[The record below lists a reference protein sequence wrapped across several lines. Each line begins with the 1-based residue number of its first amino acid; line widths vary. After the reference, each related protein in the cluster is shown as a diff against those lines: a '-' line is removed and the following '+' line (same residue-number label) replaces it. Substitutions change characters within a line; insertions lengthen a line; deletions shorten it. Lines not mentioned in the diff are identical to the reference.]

1 MSCRSLVRALIRAAP
16 AARRPL
22 CTQRASV
29 DEMAAA
35 LASNP
40 EVMAEVLECVDT
52 ETRTAIVAVYFQ
64 TFDQA
69 EMFDALDANKDG
81 VVSQTEFFSWHG
93 RVASGASSMVSS
105 GAEAVGAVTSSQLR
119 SVALMSAIPMVAFG
133 FADNLIMVL
142 AGDAIDR
149 TLGIALGMSALAAA
163 GLGNALSDVA
173 GVFLSGRI
181 ETISGGLIEKPRLT
195 RAQAQ
200 SSLVTRTMA
209 GSSAFGIAF
218 GCILGMFPLL
228 FINSQNNENTKSLK
242 QVFDLADRDGNAALE
257 FEELTHVLSALGIS
271 IKPAAARRIF
281 DEADVD
287 GNGTISFSE
296 FAHAARGFLS
306 SVDVDNNGCVSAEET
321 AAAVALRL
329 HAAASV
335 AASTS
340 KKSTQTA
347 PSTK

>member
-1 MSCRSLVRALIRAAP
+1 MASIRALLRARPLRRTATV

-22 CTQRASV
+22 STHRASV

-35 LASNP
+35 LGSNP
-40 EVMAEVLECVDT
+40 DVMAEVLECVNPK
-52 ETRTAIVAVYFQ
+52 TRAAVLSVYFQ
-64 TFDQA
+64 TFDRV
-69 EMFDALDANKDG
+69 EIFDALDANKDG

-93 RVASGASSMVSS
+93 RVAGGASSMISRGVD
-105 GAEAVGAVTSSQLR
+105 AAGAVTSSQLR

-142 AGDAIDR
+142 AGDAIDK
-149 TLGIALGMSALAAA
+149 TLGITLGLSALAAA
-163 GLGNALSDVA
+163 GFGNALSDVA

-181 ETISGGLIEKPRLT
+181 ETISGGLIQKPRLT

-228 FINSQNNENTKSLK
+228 FINSQNKENAKSLK

-257 FEELTHVLSALGIS
+257 FDELTHVLAALGIA
-271 IKPAAARRIF
+271 IEPAAARRIF
-281 DEADVD
+281 DGADVD

-296 FAHAARGFLS
+296 FAHAARDFLS
-306 SVDVDNNGCVSAEET
+306 SVDLDGNGCMSAEET
-321 AAAVALRL
+321 ATAVALRL

-335 AASTS
+335 AASE
-340 KKSTQTA
+340 TA
-347 PSTK
+347 KGTAQ